1 MVTRNET
8 SKHDERES
16 AGRAKDRKQ
25 RTSVRDRLRVS
36 GRVDLSSIDPR
47 KVLVGP
53 TDKDEARAQIAA
65 LEDEVCD
72 LHARLWAEAKGGG
85 TRSLLLVVQGM
96 DTSGK
101 GGVAKVADR
110 LVDPLGFR
118 VVSFGPPT
126 EEERANH
133 YLHRHELA
141 LPPAGGITMWDRS
154 HYEEVLV
161 VRVHELVP
169 ADVWGARYDEIN
181 QWEQALAGR
190 GVTMV
195 KCMLHI
201 SADEQRQRLLD
212 RLADPS
218 KHWKYNPKDVDER
231 AKWPDYQT
239 AYDDALSRCSTD
251 VAPWYVIPADRKW
264 HRDWLIAQLLVE
276 TLRDMAPAYPSA
288 DFDVVVE
295 TARVRAS

>member
-1 MVTRNET
+1 VKKSPTRKKSHSN
-8 SKHDERES
+8 DE
-16 AGRAKDRKQ
+16 AG
-25 RTSVRDRLRVS
+25 RTSVRDRLRIG
-36 GRVDLSSIDPR
+36 GRVELASIDPR
-47 KVLVGP
+47 EVVAGP
-53 TDKDEARAQIAA
+53 ADKDEARAEIGA
-65 LEDEVCD
+65 LEAEVCD
-72 LHARLWAEAKGGG
+72 LHQRLWAESRHGG
-85 TRSLLLVVQGM
+85 TRSVLLVVQGM

-101 GGVAKVADR
+101 GGAAKVVDR

-126 EEERANH
+126 EQERANH

-161 VRVHELVP
+161 VRVNDLVP

-181 QWEQALAGR
+181 GWEHALADR
-190 GVTMV
+190 GVTMI

-231 AKWPDYQT
+231 AKWADYQA
-239 AYDDALSRCSTD
+239 AYEDALSRCSTD
-251 VAPWYVIPADRKW
+251 AAPWYVIPADRKW
-264 HRDWLIAQLLVE
+264 HRDWLIAQVLVE
-276 TLRDMAPAYPSA
+276 TLRDLAPTYPPA
-288 DFDVVVE
+288 DFDPAVE